1 MERRGNYDLLRIVAQ
16 FFVVVLHVSSS
27 VVANPSDPEFFSY
40 NFYSMLS
47 RFSVP
52 VFVMLSG
59 YFNMESMDVKKA
71 FKKSLK
77 LYIIILF
84 WSLIYLLRN
93 LYLNGGM
100 ELSQILNEMFLGH
113 YHMWFL
119 FMTIGLYL
127 LTPILA
133 PALKD
138 LKNAEYFLILG
149 LIFSVI
155 PATLKIVMGE
165 RFIRTFALSF
175 IDGFYFRMTG
185 GFILYYVLGYYLGRK
200 DIKHKGIWIALGA
213 VAMAWSIYMQYEINA
228 GQETLIYGYYDVM
241 GIFAYLFSA
250 GVFLIFKDLKVESA
264 FVSKLSS
271 LTLGIFLI
279 HDLFIGRVGNFVGDV
294 KGFIKVPL
302 VSAIVFIISA
312 AVVAILKKIPVVKDH
327 LV

>member
-27 VVANPSDPEFFSY
+27 VVANPSDSEFFSY

-59 YFNMESMDVKKA
+59 YFNMEGMDVKKA

-84 WSLIYLLRN
+84 WSLVYLLRN

-133 PALKD
+133 PAFKD

-155 PATLKIVMGE
+155 PSTLKIAMGE
-165 RFIRTFALSF
+165 RFIRTFTLSF

-185 GFILYYVLGYYLGRK
+185 GFILYYVLGYYLGHK
-200 DIKHKGIWIALGA
+200 DIKHKGLWIALGA

-250 GVFLIFKDLKVESA
+250 AVFLIFKDLKVESA
-264 FVSKLSS
+264 FVTKLSS

-279 HDLFIGRVGNFVGDV
+279 HDLFIGRVGNFAGDV
-294 KGFIKVPL
+294 NGFIKVPL

-312 AVVAILKKIPVVKDH
+312 AVVAVLKKIPVVKDH

>member
-1 MERRGNYDLLRIVAQ
+1 MERRGNYDLLRILAQ
-16 FFVVVLHVSSS
+16 FFVIVLHVSSS
-27 VVANPSDPEFFSY
+27 VVANPSDSEFFSY

-59 YFNMESMDVKKA
+59 CFNMENMGIKKA

-84 WSLIYLLRN
+84 WSLIYLLRS

-100 ELSQILNEMFLGH
+100 ELGQIINEMFLGH

-127 LTPILA
+127 VTPILA
-133 PALKD
+133 PAFKD
-138 LKNAEYFLILG
+138 LKNVEYFLILG
-149 LIFSVI
+149 LIFAVI
-155 PATLKIVMGE
+155 PATLKIVMRE

-185 GFILYYVLGYYLGRK
+185 GFILYYVLGYYLGHK
-200 DIKHKGIWIALGA
+200 DIKHKSLWIALG
-213 VAMAWSIYMQYEINA
+213 VIAMAWSIYMQYEVNV
-228 GQETLIYGYYDVM
+228 GQKTLIYGYYDVM

-250 GVFLIFKDLKVESA
+250 AVFLIFKDLNVESP
-264 FVSKLSS
+264 FVTKLSS

-279 HDLFIGRVGNFVGDV
+279 HDLFIVHVGNFVGDIN
-294 KGFIKVPL
+294 GFIKVPL

-312 AVVAILKKIPVVKDH
+312 TVVAVLKKIPVVKNH

>member
-84 WSLIYLLRN
+84 WSLIYFLKAIHINDAMTLK
-93 LYLNGGM
+93 
-100 ELSQILNEMFLGH
+100 EIINEMFLGH

-127 LTPILA
+127 LTPIIA
-133 PALKD
+133 PALKNI
-138 LKNAEYFLILG
+138 KNAEYFLILG

-155 PATLKIVMGE
+155 PSTLKIVMRE
-165 RFIRTFALSF
+165 RFIRTFTLSF
-175 IDGFYFRMTG
+175 IDGFYFKMTG
-185 GFILYYVLGYYLGRK
+185 GFILYYVLGYYLGHK
-200 DIKHKGIWIALGA
+200 DIKHKGLWIALGA
-213 VAMAWSIYMQYEINA
+213 VAMAWSIYMQYEKNL

-250 GVFLIFKDLKVESA
+250 AVFLIFKDLKVEST

-279 HDLFIGRVGNFVGDV
+279 HDLFIGHVGNFVGDV
-294 KGFIKVPL
+294 NGFIKVPM
-302 VSAIVFIISA
+302 VSIVVFIISA
-312 AVVAILKKIPVVKDH
+312 AVIWLLKQIPVVKDH

>member
-84 WSLIYLLRN
+84 WSLIYFLKAIHINEAMTLK
-93 LYLNGGM
+93 
-100 ELSQILNEMFLGH
+100 EIINEMFLGH

-133 PALKD
+133 PAFKD

-149 LIFSVI
+149 LVFSVI
-155 PATLKIVMGE
+155 PATLKIVMRE
-165 RFIRTFALSF
+165 RFIRTFTLSF
-175 IDGFYFRMTG
+175 IDGFYFKMTG
-185 GFILYYVLGYYLGRK
+185 GFILYYVLGYYLGHK
-200 DIKHKGIWIALGA
+200 DIKHKGLWIALG
-213 VAMAWSIYMQYEINA
+213 VIAMAWSIFMQYEKNL
-228 GQETLIYGYYDVM
+228 GQDTLIYGYYDVM

-250 GVFLIFKDLKVESA
+250 AVFLIFKDLKVEST

-279 HDLFIGRVGNFVGDV
+279 HDLFIGHVGNFVGDV
-294 KGFIKVPL
+294 NGFIKVPM
-302 VSAIVFIISA
+302 VSIVVFIISA
-312 AVVAILKKIPVVKDH
+312 AVIWLLKQIPVVKDH

>member
-77 LYIIILF
+77 LYIIVLF

-133 PALKD
+133 PAFKD

-155 PATLKIVMGE
+155 PSTLKIAMGE
-165 RFIRTFALSF
+165 RFIRTFTLSF

-185 GFILYYVLGYYLGRK
+185 GFILYYVLGYYLGHK
-200 DIKHKGIWIALGA
+200 DIKHKGLWIALGA

-250 GVFLIFKDLKVESA
+250 AVFLIFKDLKVESA
-264 FVSKLSS
+264 FVTKLSS

-279 HDLFIGRVGNFVGDV
+279 HDLFIGRVGNFAGDV
-294 KGFIKVPL
+294 NGFIKLPL

-312 AVVAILKKIPVVKDH
+312 AVVAVLKKIPVVKDH

>member
-59 YFNMESMDVKKA
+59 YFNMENVDVKKA

-84 WSLIYLLRN
+84 WSLIYLLKS
-93 LYLNGGM
+93 LYINEAMALK
-100 ELSQILNEMFLGH
+100 EIINEMFLGH

-155 PATLKIVMGE
+155 PCTLKIVMGE

-185 GFILYYVLGYYLGRK
+185 GFILYYVLGYYLGHK
-200 DIKHKGIWIALGA
+200 DIRHKGLWIALG
-213 VAMAWSIYMQYEINA
+213 VIAMAWSIYMQYEINV

-250 GVFLIFKDLKVESA
+250 AVFLIFKDLKVESA

-279 HDLFIGRVGNFVGDV
+279 HDFFIGRVANFAGDV
-294 KGFIKVPL
+294 NGFIKVPL

>member
-59 YFNMESMDVKKA
+59 YFNLESMDVKKA

-84 WSLIYLLRN
+84 WSLIYLLKSLHIN
-93 LYLNGGM
+93 EAMTLKD
-100 ELSQILNEMFLGH
+100 ILNEMFLGH

-133 PALKD
+133 PAFKD

-149 LIFSVI
+149 LVFSVI
-155 PATLKIVMGE
+155 PATLKIVMRE
-165 RFIRTFALSF
+165 RFIRTFTLSF
-175 IDGFYFRMTG
+175 IDGFYFKMTG
-185 GFILYYVLGYYLGRK
+185 GFILYYVLGYYLGHK
-200 DIKHKGIWIALGA
+200 DIKHKGLWIALG
-213 VAMAWSIYMQYEINA
+213 VIAMAWSIFMQYEKNL
-228 GQETLIYGYYDVM
+228 GQDTLIYGYYDVM

-250 GVFLIFKDLKVESA
+250 AVFLIFKDLKVEST

-279 HDLFIGRVGNFVGDV
+279 HDLFIGHVGNFVGDV
-294 KGFIKVPL
+294 NGFIKVPM
-302 VSAIVFIISA
+302 VSIVVFIISA
-312 AVVAILKKIPVVKDH
+312 AVIWLLKQIPVVKDH

>member
-1 MERRGNYDLLRIVAQ
+1 MERRGNYDLLRILAQ

-59 YFNMESMDVKKA
+59 CFNMGNMDVKKA

-84 WSLIYLLRN
+84 WSLVYLLRN

-133 PALKD
+133 PAFKD
-138 LKNAEYFLILG
+138 LKNGEYFLILG

-155 PATLKIVMGE
+155 PSTLKIAMGE
-165 RFIRTFALSF
+165 RFIRTFTLSF

-185 GFILYYVLGYYLGRK
+185 GFILYYVLGYYLGHK
-200 DIKHKGIWIALGA
+200 DIKHKGLWIALGA

-250 GVFLIFKDLKVESA
+250 AVFLIFKDLKVESA

-279 HDLFIGRVGNFVGDV
+279 HDLFIGRVGNFIGDV
-294 KGFIKVPL
+294 NGFIKVPL

-312 AVVAILKKIPVVKDH
+312 AIVALLKKIPFVKDH

>member
-59 YFNMESMDVKKA
+59 YFNMENMDVKKA

-127 LTPILA
+127 LTPILV
-133 PALKD
+133 PAFKD
-138 LKNAEYFLILG
+138 LKNGEYFLILG

-185 GFILYYVLGYYLGRK
+185 GFILYYVLGYYLGHK
-200 DIKHKGIWIALGA
+200 DIKHKGLWIALGA
-213 VAMAWSIYMQYEINA
+213 IAMAWSIYMQYEINA

-241 GIFAYLFSA
+241 GIFAYLFSTA
-250 GVFLIFKDLKVESA
+250 VFLIFKDLKVESA
-264 FVSKLSS
+264 FVTKLSS

-279 HDLFIGRVGNFVGDV
+279 HDLFIGHVGNFAGDIN
-294 KGFIKVPL
+294 GFIKVPL

-312 AVVAILKKIPVVKDH
+312 AVVAVLKKIPVVKDH